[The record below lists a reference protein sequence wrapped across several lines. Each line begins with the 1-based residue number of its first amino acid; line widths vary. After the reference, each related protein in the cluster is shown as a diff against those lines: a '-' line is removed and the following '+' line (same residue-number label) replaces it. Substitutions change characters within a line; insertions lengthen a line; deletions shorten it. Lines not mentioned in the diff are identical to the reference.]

1 MAVAP
6 LCLRGGEVD
15 FLPEFAIMEPITHMP
30 EEKICCS
37 RDIRP
42 R

>member
-1 MAVAP
+1 MVVCAP
-6 LCLRGGEVD
+6 LFVRREVD